1 MQAIKK
7 VVVVVN
13 GQFAREERL
22 LAILDSADCVI
33 AADGGANWLAMHQR
47 TPDRIV
53 GDMDSVDPALL
64 ARLAESGCHV
74 VRFPAHKDETDAELA
89 LAAAAALA
97 PAEIVILGALG
108 GRIDHTLGNLSLLSM
123 PVLHGIAVSVFD
135 GQSASGWPLAYS
147 GPCAGDI
154 GPDSGGDA
162 RDIYTRGW
170 PIRCGRDA
178 ALGPSRISNVLVSVP
193 AYRWAPGNRDRAH
206 TARVP
211 GGYAVTSPSR
221 INPSGIHALRAN
233 TTHGTPTLSE
243 PRSTP
248 AKGAGLRIAQPRAG
262 ERTDGVPHGN
272 CACALASSAARDGHR
287 CVRGDVVARATE
299 PVIWQQGAEHL
310 PARMRVSV
318 W

>member
-13 GQFAREERL
+13 GQFAHEERL

-135 GQSASGWPLAYS
+135 GQSALWLAT
-147 GPCAGDI
+147 GRTAVRGKPGDI
-154 GPDSGGDA
+154 VSLIPWGGDA
-162 RDIYTRGW
+162 CDIYTQGLAY
-170 PIRCGRDA
+170 PLQGET
-178 ALGPSRISNVLVSVP
+178 LPFGPSRGISNVLVGSCASISLGSGQLLVV
-193 AYRWAPGNRDRAH
+193 H
-206 TARVP
+206 TP
-211 GGYAVTSPSR
+211 LEY
-221 INPSGIHALRAN
+221 LED
-233 TTHGTPTLSE
+233 TP
-243 PRSTP
+243 
-248 AKGAGLRIAQPRAG
+248 
-262 ERTDGVPHGN
+262 
-272 CACALASSAARDGHR
+272 
-287 CVRGDVVARATE
+287 
-299 PVIWQQGAEHL
+299 
-310 PARMRVSV
+310 
-318 W
+318 